1 MSAATRATAPITTVT
16 PLPQRESFRSLTS
29 GWKIGWTMSR
39 TTADDARIRSES
51 TVDMMA
57 GRTTTRNIPEK
68 RAGKRA
74 LFITGRI
81 VSWSASPGKR
91 TRPAIQIVGNPGRTT
106 TRNIPE
112 KRAGKRALFITGR
125 IVSWS
130 ASPGKR
136 TRPAIQI
143 VGNPDRVVP
152 VRVCLERACHVLPGE
167 QHAEEFSQDHTQ
179 GVEADGVPH
188 PGEPEEQPGALAR
201 RDTFELKAMTQD
213 GSFFSAT

>member
-91 TRPAIQIVGNPGRTT
+91 TRPAIQIVGNP
-106 TRNIPE
+106 
-112 KRAGKRALFITGR
+112 
-125 IVSWS
+125 
-130 ASPGKR
+130 
-136 TRPAIQI
+136 
-143 VGNPDRVVP
+143 DRVVP

-201 RDTFELKAMTQD
+201 RVRAKGDDPRRELLLCDVIPGHAPRNTPSPTD
-213 GSFFSAT
+213 RGLGARGGRRREPRR

>member
-1 MSAATRATAPITTVT
+1 MSAAARATAPITTVT

-29 GWKIGWTMSR
+29 GWKIDWTMSR

-57 GRTTTRNIPEK
+57 ARTTTRNISE
-68 RAGKRA
+68 
-74 LFITGRI
+74 
-81 VSWSASPGKR
+81 
-91 TRPAIQIVGNPGRTT
+91 
-106 TRNIPE
+106 
-112 KRAGKRALFITGR
+112 
-125 IVSWS
+125 
-130 ASPGKR
+130 KR

-152 VRVCLERACHVLPGE
+152 VRVCLERACHVLPSA

-201 RDTFELKAMTQD
+201 RVRAKGDDPRRELLLCDVIPGHAPRNTPSPTD
-213 GSFFSAT
+213 RGLGARGGRRREPRR